1 MTTTNPSAGGR
12 RRLILHAGTHKTAST
27 DIQSRLLRSR
37 TLLEQENVHYRF
49 PLEGV
54 LHFKPL
60 TKAIAQGDWCLWR
73 DYLEVMARGDGDV
86 LLSAEQFSPRL
97 TQRKTIRQL
106 RRLAREKGY
115 ELTIVIFIRSQLD
128 YINSRYAYTLKR
140 FYQTTTFESYV
151 LEVLA
156 GRLPSS
162 GTFTGPNAKRSDVFD
177 FWSYFADLLQ
187 ERERG
192 LDVRF
197 IPFRQTDPDP
207 LRQLLRTLDLNP
219 HLPWAA
225 SRSDA
230 LNQSPGPRAT
240 WLARQVGL
248 RLARHGISH
257 RVIENSSAIIPL
269 EQSFRR
275 WHDDSY
281 WGFDRDLA
289 RVVQRH
295 FKNNNNRFAEAV
307 WGRRWKEVFVQD
319 KSLLQRPQAVY
330 APEDAGEMV
339 AMQRIADH
347 VLLRIQRRLQ
357 PRAFHRLREAMER
370 LGSTLPSTI

>member
-1 MTTTNPSAGGR
+1 MTTTTPAAPVR

-37 TLLEQENVHYRF
+37 AVLEQQNVRYRF
-49 PLEGV
+49 PLEDV
-54 LHFKPL
+54 ADFKPL
-60 TKAIAQGDWCLWR
+60 TKAITRGQWDVWH
-73 DYLEVMARGDGDV
+73 DYLRAMAGCDGDL
-86 LLSAEQFSPRL
+86 LLSAEQFAPRL
-97 TQRKTIRQL
+97 TQRKTIRKL
-106 RRLAREKGY
+106 RSLAQQHGY
-115 ELTIVIFIRSQLD
+115 VLTIVIFIRSQLD

-140 FYQTTTFESYV
+140 FYQTTTFEGYV
-151 LEVLA
+151 EEVLA

-177 FWSYFADLLQ
+177 FWNYFAALLKELEQ
-187 ERERG
+187 G

-197 IPFRQTDPDP
+197 IPFRQTGTDP
-207 LRQLLRTLDLNP
+207 LRQLLGTLNLDPNLG
-219 HLPWAA
+219 WAA
-225 SRSDA
+225 SRAEA
-230 LNQSPGPRAT
+230 LNQRPGPRAT
-240 WLARQVGL
+240 WLAREVGL

-257 RVIENSSAIIPL
+257 RVIENSSAIIPQ

-275 WHDDSY
+275 WKEGSY
-281 WGFDRDLA
+281 WGFNRDLS

-295 FKNNNNRFAEAV
+295 FKDNNDRFAEAV

-319 KSLLQRPQAVY
+319 RRLLKRSQAVY
-330 APEDAGEMV
+330 EPQNAGEMV

-357 PRAFHRLREAMER
+357 PRALHRLREAMER
-370 LGSTLPSTI
+370 LGSVLPGTI

>member
-1 MTTTNPSAGGR
+1 MTTTTPSAGGR

-73 DYLEVMARGDGDV
+73 DYLEVMARCDGDV
-86 LLSAEQFSPRL
+86 LLSAEQFAPRL

-151 LEVLA
+151 EEVLA

-162 GTFTGPNAKRSDVFD
+162 GTFTGQNAKRSDVFD

-248 RLARHGISH
+248 RLDRHGISH
-257 RVIENSSAIIPL
+257 RVIKNSSAIIPL
-269 EQSFRR
+269 EQNFRR
-275 WHDDSY
+275 WHDGSY

>member
-1 MTTTNPSAGGR
+1 MTTTTPSAGGR

-49 PLEGV
+49 PLEGL

-73 DYLEVMARGDGDV
+73 DYLEVMTRGDGDV
-86 LLSAEQFSPRL
+86 LLSAEQFAPRL

-151 LEVLA
+151 EEVLA

-275 WHDDSY
+275 WHDGSY
-281 WGFDRDLA
+281 WGFDLDLA

-295 FKNNNNRFAEAV
+295 FKNNNNLFAEAV

-330 APEDAGEMV
+330 APENAGEMV

>member
-1 MTTTNPSAGGR
+1 MTTTTPAAGVR

-37 TLLEQENVHYRF
+37 SLLEQENVHYRF
-49 PLEGV
+49 PVPAV
-54 LHFKPL
+54 LDFKPL
-60 TKAIAQGDWCLWR
+60 TKAITREDWQIWG
-73 DYLEVMARGDGDV
+73 DYLELMARGDGDV
-86 LLSAEQFSPRL
+86 LLSAEQFAPRL

-106 RRLAREKGY
+106 KRLARESGY
-115 ELTIVIFIRSQLD
+115 ELTIVIFVRSQLD

-140 FYQTTTFESYV
+140 FYHTTRFNEYV
-151 LEVLA
+151 EEVLA

-177 FWSYFADLLQ
+177 FWNYFAALVQ

-207 LRQLLRTLDLNP
+207 FRQLLTTLDLNP

-275 WHDDSY
+275 WHDGSF

-289 RVVQRH
+289 RVVRRH
-295 FKNNNNRFAEAV
+295 FKDNNNRFAEAV
-307 WGRRWKEVFVQD
+307 WGRRWKEVFVKD
-319 KSLLQRPQAVY
+319 KSLRRRPQAVY
-330 APEDAGEMV
+330 EPGDAGEMV

-357 PRAFHRLREAMER
+357 PRAFHRIREAVER
-370 LGSTLPSTI
+370 LGSTLPGTI

>member
-1 MTTTNPSAGGR
+1 MTTTTPAAGVR

-37 TLLEQENVHYRF
+37 SLLEQENVHYRF
-49 PLEGV
+49 PV
-54 LHFKPL
+54 QDVHDFKPL
-60 TKAIAQGDWCLWR
+60 TKAITREDWQLWG
-73 DYLEVMARGDGDV
+73 DYLELMARGDGDV
-86 LLSAEQFSPRL
+86 LLSAEQFAPRL

-106 RRLAREKGY
+106 KRLARESGY
-115 ELTIVIFIRSQLD
+115 ELTIVIFVRSQLD

-140 FYQTTTFESYV
+140 FYHTTRFNEYV
-151 LEVLA
+151 EEVLA

-177 FWSYFADLLQ
+177 FWNYFAALVQ

-207 LRQLLRTLDLNP
+207 FRQLLTTLDLNP

-275 WHDDSY
+275 WHDGSF

-289 RVVQRH
+289 RVVRRH
-295 FKNNNNRFAEAV
+295 FKDNNNRFAEAV
-307 WGRRWKEVFVQD
+307 WGRRWKEVFVKD
-319 KSLLQRPQAVY
+319 KSLRRRPQAVY
-330 APEDAGEMV
+330 EPGDAGEMV

-357 PRAFHRLREAMER
+357 PRAFHRIREAVER
-370 LGSTLPSTI
+370 LGSSLPGTI

>member
-1 MTTTNPSAGGR
+1 MTSTPPAAAVR

-37 TLLEQENVHYRF
+37 TLLEQQHIQYRF
-49 PLEGV
+49 PLEEV
-54 LHFKPL
+54 HHFKPL
-60 TKAIAQGDWCLWR
+60 TKAITQGDWSLWR
-73 DYLEVMARGDGDV
+73 DYLEAMARHGGDV
-86 LLSAEQFSPRL
+86 LLSAEQFAPRL
-97 TQRKTIRQL
+97 TQRTTLRQL
-106 RRLAREKGY
+106 RRLARENGY

-140 FYQTTTFESYV
+140 FYHTTTFNEYV
-151 LEVLA
+151 QEVLA

-177 FWSYFADLLQ
+177 FWNYFSALLN
-187 ERERG
+187 ERKRG

-207 LRQLLRTLDLNP
+207 LRQLLRAIDLNP
-219 HLPWAA
+219 DLNWAA
-225 SRSDA
+225 SRSEA
-230 LNQSPGPRAT
+230 LNASPGPRAT

-257 RVIENSSAIIPL
+257 RVIENSSAIIPQ
-269 EQSFRR
+269 EQNFRR
-275 WHDDSY
+275 WNDGHY

-289 RVVQRH
+289 RVVRRT

-319 KSLLQRPQAVY
+319 KTLLQRPQAVY
-330 APEDAGEMV
+330 EPQNAGEMV

-357 PRAFHRLREAMER
+357 PRAFHRLREAVER
-370 LGSTLPSTI
+370 LGSTLPGTI

>member
-1 MTTTNPSAGGR
+1 MTSTPPAAAGR

-37 TLLEQENVHYRF
+37 ALLEQQHIQYRF
-49 PLEGV
+49 PLAEIPD
-54 LHFKPL
+54 FKPL
-60 TKAIAQGDWCLWR
+60 IKAITRGDWSLWR
-73 DYLEVMARGDGDV
+73 DYLEAMARHDGDV
-86 LLSAEQFSPRL
+86 LLSAEQFAPRL
-97 TQRKTIRQL
+97 TQRTTLRQL
-106 RRLAREKGY
+106 RRLARENGY
-115 ELTIVIFIRSQLD
+115 ELTVVIFIRSQLD

-140 FYQTTTFESYV
+140 FYHTTTFNEYV
-151 LEVLA
+151 EEVLA

-177 FWSYFADLLQ
+177 FWSYFSALLN
-187 ERERG
+187 ERKRG

-197 IPFRQTDPDP
+197 IPFRQTEQDP

-219 HLPWAA
+219 DLNWAA
-225 SRSDA
+225 SRSED
-230 LNQSPGPRAT
+230 LNASPGPRAT

-257 RVIENSSAIIPL
+257 RVIENSSAIVPR

-275 WHDDSY
+275 WNDGNY

-289 RVVQRH
+289 RVVRRH
-295 FKNNNNRFAEAV
+295 FKDNNNRFAEAV

-319 KSLLQRPQAVY
+319 KTLLQRPQAVY
-330 APEDAGEMV
+330 APESASEMV

-357 PRAFHRLREAMER
+357 PRAFHRLREAVER
-370 LGSTLPSTI
+370 LGSTLPGTI

>member
-1 MTTTNPSAGGR
+1 MTTTTPSAGGR

-86 LLSAEQFSPRL
+86 LLSAEQFAPRL

-275 WHDDSY
+275 WHDGSY

>member
-1 MTTTNPSAGGR
+1 MTTTTPAAPAR
-12 RRLILHAGTHKTAST
+12 RRFILHAGTHKTAST

-37 TLLEQENVHYRF
+37 ALLEQQNVRYRF
-49 PLEGV
+49 PFDNV
-54 LHFKPL
+54 THFKSL
-60 TKAIAQGDWCLWR
+60 SHAITRGNWTLWH
-73 DYLEVMARGDGDV
+73 DYLGAMARYEGDL
-86 LLSAEQFSPRL
+86 LLSAEQFAPRL
-97 TQRKTIRQL
+97 TQLKTIRRL
-106 RRLAREKGY
+106 RSLAQQHSY

-140 FYQTTTFESYV
+140 FYHTTTFEGYV
-151 LEVLA
+151 EEVLA

-177 FWSYFADLLQ
+177 FWNYFAALLK

-207 LRQLLRTLDLNP
+207 LRQLLTTLDLNP
-219 HLPWAA
+219 DLGWAA
-225 SRSDA
+225 SRSEA

-240 WLARQVGL
+240 WLAREVGL

-257 RVIENSSAIIPL
+257 RVIENSSAIIPQ

-275 WHDDSY
+275 WKDGSY

-289 RVVQRH
+289 RVVRRH
-295 FKNNNNRFAEAV
+295 FKDNNDRFAQAV
-307 WGRRWKEVFVQD
+307 WGRRWKEVYIQD
-319 KSLLQRPQAVY
+319 RTLLKRPQAVY
-330 APEDAGEMV
+330 EPKTASEMV

-347 VLLRIQRRLQ
+347 VLLRIERRRQ

-370 LGSTLPSTI
+370 LGSTLPATI

>member
-1 MTTTNPSAGGR
+1 MTTTTPSAGGR

-86 LLSAEQFSPRL
+86 LLSAEQFAPRL

-151 LEVLA
+151 EEVLA

-275 WHDDSY
+275 WHDGSY

>member
-1 MTTTNPSAGGR
+1 MTTTTPAAPVR

-37 TLLEQENVHYRF
+37 ALLQQQNVRYRF
-49 PLEGV
+49 PFDNV
-54 LHFKPL
+54 THFKSL
-60 TKAIAQGDWCLWR
+60 SHAITRGNWTLWH
-73 DYLEVMARGDGDV
+73 DYLEAMAGCDGDL
-86 LLSAEQFSPRL
+86 LLSAEQFAPRL
-97 TQRKTIRQL
+97 TQRKTIRKL
-106 RRLAREKGY
+106 RSLAQQHGY

-140 FYQTTTFESYV
+140 FYHTTTFEGYV
-151 LEVLA
+151 EEVLA

-177 FWSYFADLLQ
+177 FWNYFAALLK
-187 ERERG
+187 ERQQG

-207 LRQLLRTLDLNP
+207 LRQLLTTLDLNP
-219 HLPWAA
+219 DLDWAA
-225 SRSDA
+225 SRSEA

-240 WLARQVGL
+240 WLAREVGL
-248 RLARHGISH
+248 RLTRHGISH

-275 WHDDSY
+275 WKDGSY
-281 WGFDRDLA
+281 WGFNRDLA
-289 RVVQRH
+289 RVVRKH
-295 FKNNNNRFAEAV
+295 FKDNNDRFAEVV
-307 WGRRWKEVFVQD
+307 WGRRWKEVFIQD
-319 KSLLQRPQAVY
+319 RTLLKRPQAVY
-330 APEDAGEMV
+330 EPETAGEMV

-370 LGSTLPSTI
+370 LGSTLPATI